1 MALEPVY
8 FICFLL
14 PFLIQLSST
23 AAQTRANIS
32 LGLSLT
38 AGDNNLS
45 WESPS
50 GDFAFGFQKIGKD
63 GFLLAI
69 WFSKITEST
78 IVWSA
83 NRNDLVQQGSK
94 VHLTEA
100 GLVLNDANGDRIEG
114 ISITTPGV
122 AYGAMLDTGNFV
134 LASQTSATLWE
145 SFDEPTDTLLP
156 AQTLAQG
163 KELVARYSET
173 NYSSGRY
180 FFRMETGGN
189 LVLFT
194 RTLPVDF
201 APNFVYWASD
211 TVNSG
216 FELIFNQSGFINLQA
231 KNGTVLM
238 MLTTKDIST
247 KDFYQRAVLE
257 HDGVFQ
263 LYVYPKRNDS
273 SSSGWNMG
281 WSKSSQAI
289 PFNIC
294 KSIQDDKG
302 HGACGLN
309 SYCTIGDDER
319 PNCDC
324 PDGYSLI
331 DPNDATKGCKQNFEA
346 QSCDEDSW
354 DDGSFYLYS
363 MEKTNFVFSDYEHFT
378 PVSEDWCRKA
388 CLRDCFCA
396 LAIYGG
402 ATCWKKRSPFSNG
415 IKDSTF
421 SSKALIKIRNGS
433 STSNSGGTGRTGT
446 CSRKK
451 DRLALLII
459 RSVLLSTSV
468 FLNVLLLLTACVV
481 LWFFKRKANLHTK
494 PNEIRLEM
502 NLRTFSYEELDK
514 ATSGFNEQLGS
525 GAFGTVFKGVLP
537 SDQESNLVA
546 IKKLDSMV
554 REGAHE
560 KEFKAE
566 VFAIGHT
573 NHKNLVKLIG
583 FCNEDQH
590 RLLVYEFMSNGS
602 LASLLFRPSRPSWH
616 QRMKIALDTARGL
629 FYLHEECRTQIIHC
643 DIKPQNILL
652 DDSFTARISDFGLAK
667 ILKTDQTRTA
677 TQIRGTKGYVAPE
690 WFKNMPVSAKV
701 DIYSYGI
708 VLLELIC
715 CRKSFEAE
723 IEDNLT
729 VGVHKTGPDNNNQM
743 ILADWAYDCYKYEKL
758 DLLVGDDDDA
768 TSDMRRVKKY
778 VMVAMWCIQEE
789 PSLRPTMKKV
799 IQMLDGSIQVPIPP
813 DPYSFISSL

>member
-14 PFLIQLSST
+14 PFLTLLSST
-23 AAQTRANIS
+23 AAQTPANIS
-32 LGLSLT
+32 LGKSLT
-38 AGDNNLS
+38 AGDNSLS

-50 GDFAFGFQKIGKD
+50 GDFAFGFRQLGKD
-63 GFLLAI
+63 SFLLAI
-69 WFSKITEST
+69 WFNKITQKT

-83 NRNDLVQQGSK
+83 NRNDLVQQRSK
-94 VHLTEA
+94 VQLTEV
-100 GLVLNDANGDRIEG
+100 GLVLTDANGNQIWEKQ
-114 ISITTPGV
+114 IPGV
-122 AYGAMLDTGNFV
+122 VYGAMLDTGNFV
-134 LASQTSATLWE
+134 LANQTSAPLWE
-145 SFDEPTDTLLP
+145 SFAEPTDTLLP
-156 AQTLAQG
+156 AQTLARG
-163 KELVARYSET
+163 MKLVAQYSET
-173 NYSSGRY
+173 NYSIGRY
-180 FFRMETGGN
+180 IFQMLTDGN
-189 LVLFT
+189 LVLF
-194 RTLPVDF
+194 RKTLPQDF
-201 APNFVYWASD
+201 APNFPYWSSG

-216 FELIFNQSGFINLQA
+216 LELIFNRSGFIYLKA
-231 KNGTVLM
+231 ENGTVLEM
-238 MLTTKDIST
+238 VKNQESST

-263 LYVYPKRNDS
+263 LYVHPKRNDS
-273 SSSGWNMG
+273 SSRGWNMG
-281 WSKSSQAI
+281 WSKSSEAT
-289 PFNIC
+289 PSNIC
-294 KSIQDDKG
+294 KSIQDAKG

-309 SYCTIGDDER
+309 SYCTTGDDGR

-324 PDGYSLI
+324 PNGYSFI

-346 QSCDEDSW
+346 QSCDEDSR

-363 MEKTNFVFSDYEHFT
+363 MEKTNFAFSDYEYFA
-378 PVSEDWCRKA
+378 PVTEDWCRKD
-388 CLRDCFCA
+388 CLSDCFCA
-396 LAIYGG
+396 LAIYSWDN
-402 ATCWKKRSPFSNG
+402 TCWKKRSPFSNG
-415 IKDSTF
+415 LKDSSTTE
-421 SSKALIKIRNGS
+421 KALIKIRRDTS
-433 STSNSGGTGRTGT
+433 ISNSGGTGT

-451 DRLALLII
+451 DHSALLLIG
-459 RSVLLSTSV
+459 SVLLSSS
-468 FLNVLLLLTACVV
+468 LLLLAACLV

-514 ATSGFNEQLGS
+514 ATNGFNEQLGS

-554 REGAHE
+554 REDAHE
-560 KEFKAE
+560 QEFKAE

-602 LASLLFRPSRPSWH
+602 LASFLFRPSRPSWH

-690 WFKNMPVSAKV
+690 WFKNVPVSAKV

-723 IEDNLT
+723 IEDN
-729 VGVHKTGPDNNNQM
+729 NQM

-758 DLLVGDDDDA
+758 DLLFGDDDDA

-778 VMVAMWCIQEE
+778 VMVAMWCIQDE

-799 IQMLDGSIQVPIPP
+799 IQMLDGSIEVPIPP
-813 DPYSFISSL
+813 DPYSFLSSL

>member
-14 PFLIQLSST
+14 PFLTLLSST

-32 LGLSLT
+32 LGSSLT

-69 WFSKITEST
+69 WFSKITQNT

-94 VHLTEA
+94 VQLTGV
-100 GLVLNDANGDRIEG
+100 GLVLNDANGDWIRG
-114 ISITTPGV
+114 ITFPGV
-122 AYGAMLDTGNFV
+122 AYGAMLYTGNF
-134 LASQTSATLWE
+134 LLKSQHQTSATLWE

-156 AQTLAQG
+156 AQTLAQEM
-163 KELVARYSET
+163 KLVARYSET

-180 FFRMETGGN
+180 IFLMQKNGN
-189 LVLFT
+189 LVLYR
-194 RTLPVDF
+194 RTLPLAF
-201 APNFVYWASD
+201 APNFAYWESD
-211 TVNSG
+211 TVDSG

-231 KNGTVLM
+231 ENGTVLK
-238 MLTTKDIST
+238 MLTTQATST
-247 KDFYQRAVLE
+247 KGFYQRAVLE

-263 LYVYPKRNDS
+263 LYVHPKRNDS

-281 WSKSSQAI
+281 WSKSSQAT
-289 PFNIC
+289 PSNIC
-294 KSIQDDKG
+294 KSINDDKG

-319 PNCDC
+319 PNCDF

-346 QSCDEDSW
+346 QSCDEDSR

-363 MEKTNFVFSDYEHFT
+363 MEKTDFVFSDYEHFT
-378 PVSEDWCRKA
+378 PVSEDWCRKD
-388 CLRDCFCA
+388 CLLDCFCA

-402 ATCWKKRSPFSNG
+402 DTCWKKRSPFSNG
-415 IKDSTF
+415 VKDPTISG
-421 SSKALIKIRNGS
+421 KALIKIRNDS

-451 DRLALLII
+451 DRSALLII

-468 FLNVLLLLTACVV
+468 FLNVLLLLAACVV

-494 PNEIRLEM
+494 PNEIRLET

-514 ATSGFNEQLGS
+514 ATNGFNEQLGS
-525 GAFGTVFKGVLP
+525 GAFGTVFKGVLL

-554 REGAHE
+554 REDAHE
-560 KEFKAE
+560 QEFKAE
-566 VFAIGHT
+566 VFSIGHT

-602 LASLLFRPSRPSWH
+602 LASFLFRPSRPSWH

-701 DIYSYGI
+701 DSYSYGI
-708 VLLELIC
+708 VLLELTC

-723 IEDNLT
+723 IEDS
-729 VGVHKTGPDNNNQM
+729 NQM

-768 TSDMRRVKKY
+768 TSDMKRVKKY

-799 IQMLDGSIQVPIPP
+799 TQMLDGSIDVPTPP
-813 DPYSFISSL
+813 DPCSFISSL